1 MYSPG
6 QTADRAPQTAGYFHP
21 PPAASRTAS
30 GRLSTKIV
38 SAVSSTA
45 NGKADPPPPEIRLLS
60 SFAMNASSSKIR
72 IAKP

>member
-1 MYSPG
+1 M
-6 QTADRAPQTAGYFHP
+6 
-21 PPAASRTAS
+21 
-30 GRLSTKIV
+30 V
-38 SAVSSTA
+38 SAVSSTT